1 MISIPLSNSEKSA
14 IIKEIIAKGLAVII
28 LVTWVTVLTYQ
39 NFNLSKKI
47 DSLQH
52 QMWQMQNDV
61 IKENTKALYEFNI
74 KSR

>member
-1 MISIPLSNSEKSA
+1 MINIPLTNSEKSA

-28 LVTWVTVLTYQ
+28 LVTWVAVLTYQ

-52 QMWQMQNDV
+52 QMWQMQNEV
-61 IKENTKALYEFNI
+61 IKENTKALYEFNL
-74 KSR
+74 KAK